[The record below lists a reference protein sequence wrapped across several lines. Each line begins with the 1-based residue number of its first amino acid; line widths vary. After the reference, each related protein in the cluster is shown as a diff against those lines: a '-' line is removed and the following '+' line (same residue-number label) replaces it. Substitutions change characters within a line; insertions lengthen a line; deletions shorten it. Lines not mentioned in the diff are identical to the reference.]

1 MTAPSGWTELF
12 FLTKAPVSIAE
23 TMQMRYNTFNGFQF
37 NTQEEKDME
46 SLKRKIETEGV
57 GVGTEVV
64 KVDMFLN
71 HQIDPELIMEMG
83 KEFYRLFK
91 DCGATK
97 VVTIESSGISMAVAA
112 ALQFGIPAIFA
123 KKGDHKNVG
132 TDVYSAKCYS
142 FTHAKEYQMKIS
154 KKYLDSNDKVLI
166 IDDFL
171 AGGNACNALID
182 IIGKAGAEIVGIGIA
197 IEKGFQPGGQELR
210 QKGYKLRSLAI
221 VDSMCDGKITFRPD
235 IDC

>member
-1 MTAPSGWTELF
+1 MSKKYLIFYISLLLQWQTNICIITLWTIF
-12 FLTKAPVSIAE
+12 KKQGDFS
-23 TMQMRYNTFNGFQF
+23 MRLL
-37 NTQEEKDME
+37 EEKIAKD
-46 SLKRKIETEGV
+46 
-57 GVGTEVV
+57 GTAIGTDIL

-71 HQIDPELIMEMG
+71 HQIDPVLINEMG

-97 VVTIESSGISMAVAA
+97 VVTIESSGISMAVAT
-112 ALQFGIPAIFA
+112 ALQFGIPALFE

-132 TDVYSAKCYS
+132 SDVYSAKCYS

-154 KKYLDSNDKVLI
+154 KKYLNENDKVLI
-166 IDDFL
+166 IDDFM

-182 IIGKAGAEIVGIGIA
+182 IIGQAGAEVVGIGIA
-197 IEKGFQPGGQELR
+197 IEKGFQPGGKELR
-210 QKGYKLRSLAI
+210 RKGYKIRSLAI

>member
-1 MTAPSGWTELF
+1 MKL
-12 FLTKAPVSIAE
+12 L
-23 TMQMRYNTFNGFQF
+23 
-37 NTQEEKDME
+37 EEKIAKD
-46 SLKRKIETEGV
+46 
-57 GVGTEVV
+57 GTAIGTDIL

-83 KEFYRLFK
+83 KEFHRLFK

-97 VVTIESSGISMAVAA
+97 VVTIESSGISMAVAT
-112 ALQFGIPAIFA
+112 ALQFGIPALFA

-154 KKYLDSNDKVLI
+154 KKYLDSSDKVLI

-182 IIGKAGAEIVGIGIA
+182 IMGQAGAEVVGIGIA
-197 IEKGFQPGGQELR
+197 IEKGFQPGGQALR
-210 QKGYKLRSLAI
+210 DKGYNLRSLAI
-221 VDSMCDGKITFRPD
+221 VESMNDGNITFRND
-235 IDC
+235 DC

>member
-1 MTAPSGWTELF
+1 MILLIF
-12 FLTKAPVSIAE
+12 FEQIGDFWMKLL
-23 TMQMRYNTFNGFQF
+23 
-37 NTQEEKDME
+37 EEKIAKD
-46 SLKRKIETEGV
+46 
-57 GVGTEVV
+57 GTAIGTDIL

-71 HQIDPELIMEMG
+71 HQIDPALIIEMG
-83 KEFYRLFK
+83 KEFHRLFK

-97 VVTIESSGISMAVAA
+97 VVTIESSGISMAVAT
-112 ALQFGIPAIFA
+112 ALEFGIPALFA

-154 KKYLDSNDKVLI
+154 KKYLNENDKVLI
-166 IDDFL
+166 IDDFM

-182 IIGKAGAEIVGIGIA
+182 IIGQAGAEVVGIGIA

-210 QKGYKLRSLAI
+210 RKGYKVRSLAI

>member
-1 MTAPSGWTELF
+1 MKL
-12 FLTKAPVSIAE
+12 L
-23 TMQMRYNTFNGFQF
+23 
-37 NTQEEKDME
+37 EEKIAKDGTA
-46 SLKRKIETEGV
+46 I
-57 GVGTEVV
+57 GTEIL

-71 HQIDPELIMEMG
+71 HQIDPALIMKMG
-83 KEFYRLFK
+83 KEFHRLFK

-97 VVTIESSGISMAVAA
+97 VVTIESSGISMAVATA
-112 ALQFGIPAIFA
+112 FEFGIPALFA

-132 TDVYSAKCYS
+132 NDVYSAKCYS

-154 KKYLDSNDKVLI
+154 KKYLNENDKVLI
-166 IDDFL
+166 IDDFM

-182 IIGKAGAEIVGIGIA
+182 IIGQAGAEVVGIGIA
-197 IEKGFQPGGQELR
+197 IEKSFQPGGQELR
-210 QKGYKLRSLAI
+210 RKGYKVRSLAI

>member
-1 MTAPSGWTELF
+1 MKLLEDKIAKDGTAIGSDIL
-12 FLTKAPVSIAE
+12 
-23 TMQMRYNTFNGFQF
+23 
-37 NTQEEKDME
+37 
-46 SLKRKIETEGV
+46 
-57 GVGTEVV
+57 

-71 HQIDPELIMEMG
+71 HQIDPALIMEMG
-83 KEFYRLFK
+83 KEFHRLFK

-97 VVTIESSGISMAVAA
+97 VVTIESSGISMAVATA
-112 ALQFGIPAIFA
+112 FEFGIPALFA

-132 TDVYSAKCYS
+132 NDVYSAKCYS
-142 FTHAKEYQMKIS
+142 FTHGKEYVMKIS
-154 KKYLDSNDKVLI
+154 RKYLNENDKVLI
-166 IDDFL
+166 IDDFM

-182 IIGKAGAEIVGIGIA
+182 IIGQAGAEVVGIGIA
-197 IEKGFQPGGQELR
+197 IEKGFQPGGNELR

>member
-1 MTAPSGWTELF
+1 MKL
-12 FLTKAPVSIAE
+12 L
-23 TMQMRYNTFNGFQF
+23 
-37 NTQEEKDME
+37 EEKIAKD
-46 SLKRKIETEGV
+46 
-57 GVGTEVV
+57 GTAIGTDIL

-71 HQIDPELIMEMG
+71 HQIDPALIMEMG

-112 ALQFGIPAIFA
+112 ALQFGIPALFA

-132 TDVYSAKCYS
+132 SDVYSAKCYS

-154 KKYLDSNDKVLI
+154 KKYLNENDKVLI
-166 IDDFL
+166 IDDFM

-182 IIGKAGAEIVGIGIA
+182 IIGQAGAEVVGIGIA
-197 IEKGFQPGGQELR
+197 IEKGFQPGGKELR
-210 QKGYKLRSLAI
+210 QKGYKVRSLAI